1 MAEGK
6 WQKEGKTGSTPEAPG
21 SYGGWVK
28 PRRTPAKGTKTAQQR
43 MIGEA
48 GRAVGTKCKGKT
60 GSDFRT
66 CRHEVLDS
74 LFK

>member
-28 PRRTPAKGTKTAQQR
+28 PRRTPSNYPKTVQQR
-43 MIGEA
+43 KVADA
-48 GRAVGTKCKGKT
+48 GRAVGAECRGKKGAE
-60 GSDFRT
+60 FRT
-66 CRHEVLDS
+66 CRHKILAEQ
-74 LFK
+74 FK

>member
-28 PRRTPAKGTKTAQQR
+28 PRRTPGSYPKTPQQKKVA
-43 MIGEA
+43 EA
-48 GRAVGTKCKGKT
+48 GRAVGAACKGKT
-60 GSDFRT
+60 GSAFRT
-66 CRHEVLDS
+66 CRHEVLAEH
-74 LFK
+74 FK